1 MKLLLAEDDPE
12 PAEHIVDAL
21 QGRAHTV
28 RDVGDGTEGLGR
40 PPAAAAVRQPQGLA
54 HSGCTD
60 RHQHAGPGGE
70 AGAG

>member
-40 PPAAAAVRQPQGLA
+40 PLMGEYAALIVDCMLTGMD
-54 HSGCTD
+54 G
-60 RHQHAGPGGE
+60 
-70 AGAG
+70 